1 MIPSAG
7 FGYGGGMPGETKR
20 YRAVAL
26 VVLGIIVVVLGI
38 FILIGVLEG
47 DETDEID
54 PQNNSDSISVP
65 SGL

>member
-1 MIPSAG
+1 
-7 FGYGGGMPGETKR
+7 MPGETKR

-38 FILIGVLEG
+38 FVLIGVLEG

-54 PQNNSDSISVP
+54 PQNGEVVTQLFRGP
-65 SGL
+65 LG